1 MLKRIISSALA
12 LGLAFGAAAYLPES
26 AAPQSGIVAQAENE
40 VSESEIDISAYLEDT
55 KGNRT
60 LLRQFTLTYNKDIA
74 LYETK
79 ENESVSV
86 KNASEGSKVL
96 LVVSVP
102 GLKDGDTADLCAAIN
117 GDYSVTDG
125 ISAGGG
131 SMMFMEYGFTSTIIN
146 TAINPFGPIGLFTLT
161 SEENEFVSNI
171 YEADGKHRFSF
182 NLNGTKI
189 GYSKTLELDSVA
201 DSTVKLS
208 KPSYAYSG
216 KEIKPGI
223 TITYNGKTL
232 KKVTDY
238 TVTYK
243 NNKKIGT
250 ASVIIRGKGQMSE
263 EGVFEGFIGITTK
276 TFKINPKA
284 TSIKKVTSPKTKQL
298 KVTYKK
304 VAGVTGYQV
313 TYSTSKKFT
322 KKTTKTVT
330 VKGASKTSKTIKKLK
345 KGKKYYVKVRAY
357 KTVSGKKYYSAYTKV
372 KSIKTK

>member
-1 MLKRIISSALA
+1 M
-12 LGLAFGAAAYLPES
+12 
-26 AAPQSGIVAQAENE
+26 
-40 VSESEIDISAYLEDT
+40 
-55 KGNRT
+55 
-60 LLRQFTLTYNKDIA
+60 
-74 LYETK
+74 
-79 ENESVSV
+79 
-86 KNASEGSKVL
+86 
-96 LVVSVP
+96 
-102 GLKDGDTADLCAAIN
+102 
-117 GDYSVTDG
+117 
-125 ISAGGG
+125 
-131 SMMFMEYGFTSTIIN
+131 
-146 TAINPFGPIGLFTLT
+146 
-161 SEENEFVSNI
+161 
-171 YEADGKHRFSF
+171 
-182 NLNGTKI
+182 
-189 GYSKTLELDSVA
+189 ELDSVV

-232 KKVTDY
+232 KKGTDY

-322 KKTTKTVT
+322 KKTTKTAT
-330 VKGASKTSKTIKKLK
+330 VKGVSKTSKTIKKLK

-357 KTVSGKKYYSAYTKV
+357 KTVSGKKYYSKDTAVKRVKV
-372 KSIKTK
+372 K